1 MIMKILITIYLKYYA
16 PIEIGLTFF
25 HLSDN
30 PDVCVV
36 AWSRDRGG
44 TAIPT
49 FGLLRESEACAPPVE
64 EVDFLLRLRF
74 TFGRLCAVDDL

>member
-1 MIMKILITIYLKYYA
+1 MKYYA
-16 PIEIGLTFF
+16 SIEVGLTFF

-49 FGLLRESEACAPPVE
+49 FGLLRESEGCAPQVE

>member
-1 MIMKILITIYLKYYA
+1 MYLKYYA
-16 PIEIGLTFF
+16 PNEIVLTFF

-30 PDVCVV
+30 PDVCVL

-49 FGLLRESEACAPPVE
+49 VGLVRESDACAPPVE

>member
-1 MIMKILITIYLKYYA
+1 MKLFVTIPLKYYA
-16 PIEIGLTFF
+16 WILIVLTFF

-30 PDVCVV
+30 PDVCVL
-36 AWSRDRGG
+36 AWSRDIGG

-49 FGLLRESEACAPPVE
+49 FGLVRESAACAPPVE
-64 EVDFLLRLRF
+64 EVDFLLRLRL